1 MCFQLLA
8 DFEIFYV
15 PETRFV
21 WLPHVG
27 WEYYFF
33 VAVGV
38 LQGLFSA
45 LLVRMI
51 AGTSRWLRGRGLLK
65 TRRFACGLSVCFV
78 CATLRFVFPPMG
90 VKKSALLNDLF
101 THRPLH
107 VKVRVRVRVRVRLGG
122 RVRVSRVRVRVS

>member
-1 MCFQLLA
+1 MESTEGAAPRRTLNPTPTPIPTA
-8 DFEIFYV
+8 E
-15 PETRFV
+15 
-21 WLPHVG
+21 
-27 WEYYFF
+27 
-33 VAVGV
+33 
-38 LQGLFSA
+38 QGLFSA

-107 VKVRVRVRVRVRLGG
+107 VKVRVRVRARVRLGG
-122 RVRVSRVRVRVS
+122 RVRG

>member
-1 MCFQLLA
+1 MGNLWKGFFGAAAALVCFQLLA

-51 AGTSRWLRGRGLLK
+51 AGTSRWLTL
-65 TRRFACGLSVCFV
+65 TLSL
-78 CATLRFVFPPMG
+78 TLTL
-90 VKKSALLNDLF
+90 ALALTVTL
-101 THRPLH
+101 TLT
-107 VKVRVRVRVRVRLGG
+107 LT
-122 RVRVSRVRVRVS
+122 

>member
-1 MCFQLLA
+1 MDYPDPYPSPNPTPTPIPNPNPNSNPSPNPNPNPNPDPGQVGNLWKGFFGAVAALVCFQLMA

-65 TRRFACGLSVCFV
+65 TRRFACGLSVCS
-78 CATLRFVFPPMG
+78 P
-90 VKKSALLNDLF
+90 
-101 THRPLH
+101 
-107 VKVRVRVRVRVRLGG
+107 
-122 RVRVSRVRVRVS
+122 